1 MSHRDRTFP
10 RPRQT
15 PLKQVRAGWRSHAI
29 PFLEARSRW
38 ASLYTVVLILA
49 TQRPEYQLA
58 QLREQLTLELAI
70 LSEQLLEESR
80 GNPLIRDRVDQG
92 SRGYGSACRPTIGA
106 RRDQGNSRRGG
117 ADRSADTS
125 SAGYTRDVM
134 SCQRL
139 CVAAGHSKCGATFK
153 LCGDVHVEQKQTLK
167 IPREAGFYADCGAK
181 RPDEDYRLQSS
192 SVYCPEAC
200 GNAAALRSPT

>member
-58 QLREQLTLELAI
+58 QLREQLTLELAS
-70 LSEQLLEESR
+70 LSEQETAKVIQLLEESR
-80 GNPLIRDRVDQG
+80 RDNPLIRDRVDQE
-92 SRGYGSACRPTIGA
+92 AEAIAQPAHPQWVLDAIKETHAAAEQIA
-106 RRDQGNSRRGG
+106 PQTPSRRV
-117 ADRSADTS
+117 
-125 SAGYTRDVM
+125 TRAM
-134 SCQRL
+134 
-139 CVAAGHSKCGATFK
+139 
-153 LCGDVHVEQKQTLK
+153 
-167 IPREAGFYADCGAK
+167 
-181 RPDEDYRLQSS
+181 
-192 SVYCPEAC
+192 
-200 GNAAALRSPT
+200 